1 MNAIMRAHS
10 LGEHHLKTPDHLKM
24 ATPEQMAEL
33 HELYLRDHN
42 GHLSPTGFDARK
54 YALARMRAQ
63 PRPTRWVRSDLDDE
77 DIADAY
83 AMACVMGCASR
94 GAFWAWAQNVGMRPA

>member
-1 MNAIMRAHS
+1 MPI
-10 LGEHHLKTPDHLKM
+10 LEP
-24 ATPEQMAEL
+24 ATRPRFE
-33 HELYLRDHN
+33 YD
-42 GHLSPTGFDARK
+42 DARK
-54 YALARMRAQ
+54 YALARMREQ

-94 GAFWAWAQNVGMRPA
+94 GAFWAWARNVGTRPA